1 MGTPCHFALF
11 ELKPEFELDLA
22 SLADRYRE
30 LARQVHPDRFADA
43 GESEQRQALERSAN
57 LNEAYQTLKSP
68 SRRARYL
75 LAIEG
80 HEVPLEATVQDPAF
94 LMRQMHLREELEE
107 LHEQADLDGV
117 AAFKSR
123 LKQAQQGLND
133 DFARIWQDS
142 ERRADAERLVRRM
155 QFLDKLTQ
163 EVRQLEE
170 RLDD

>member
-1 MGTPCHFALF
+1 
-11 ELKPEFELDLA
+11 
-22 SLADRYRE
+22 
-30 LARQVHPDRFADA
+30 
-43 GESEQRQALERSAN
+43 
-57 LNEAYQTLKSP
+57 
-68 SRRARYL
+68 
-75 LAIEG
+75 
-80 HEVPLEATVQDPAF
+80 
-94 LMRQMHLREELEE
+94 MHWREELEE

-133 DFARIWQDS
+133 AFARIWQDS